1 MRYAVVS
8 DVHSNIDS
16 LDVVFGMLRED
27 DALLC
32 LGDIVG
38 YGPNPNECV
47 EKIRARATATVLG
60 NHDVAAIDNF
70 GLAYFNPAAR
80 EAMKWTQ
87 SVLTAENLAWLDSL
101 GYEFRMPDFLLV
113 HGAPVNYFE
122 YILDKAAAARAFAAT
137 DAPIIFIGHTH
148 IAEVLHAAPGRRDRA
163 RAPAARRRGAAR
175 GGRAV
180 PGQRRQRRPAAR
192 PQPARLVRVVRLDGA
207 NGDRYALRLS
217 DRHASRRRS
226 PRHTCPTR
234 SPAGCSSDA
243 ERAKRR
249 SARGAGTSKRL
260 CCAAPSPCSSSR
272 LCARLPLSAGNS
284 RAESGAGP
292 RRLRERRVHRRR

>member
-8 DVHSNIDS
+8 DVHSNIEA
-16 LDVVFGMLRED
+16 LDAAFAELRDD

-60 NHDVAAIDNF
+60 NHDVAAIDDF

-80 EAMKWTQ
+80 AAMKWTQ
-87 SVLTAENLAWLDSL
+87 GVLTSENRDWLDGL

-137 DAPIIFIGHTH
+137 DAPIVFIGHTH
-148 IAEVLHAAPGRRDRA
+148 IAEVYALLADGSIEHAHLQHGGEIALQDGVRYVINVGSIGQPRDLNPQTSFGFYDSTARTVTIRRLTYPIERVQEKIVDA
-163 RAPAARRRGAAR
+163 KLPEALARRLTV
-175 GGRAV
+175 GR
-180 PGQRRQRRPAAR
+180 
-192 PQPARLVRVVRLDGA
+192 
-207 NGDRYALRLS
+207 
-217 DRHASRRRS
+217 
-226 PRHTCPTR
+226 
-234 SPAGCSSDA
+234 
-243 ERAKRR
+243 
-249 SARGAGTSKRL
+249 
-260 CCAAPSPCSSSR
+260 
-272 LCARLPLSAGNS
+272 
-284 RAESGAGP
+284 
-292 RRLRERRVHRRR
+292 

>member
-1 MRYAVVS
+1 MRYAIVS

-16 LDVVFGMLRED
+16 LDTVFAMLRDD

-87 SVLTAENLAWLDSL
+87 SVLTAENLSWLDSL

-137 DAPIIFIGHTH
+137 DAQIIFIGHTH
-148 IAEVLHAAPGRRDRA
+148 IAEY
-163 RAPAARRRGAAR
+163 
-175 GGRAV
+175 
-180 PGQRRQRRPAAR
+180 
-192 PQPARLVRVVRLDGA
+192 
-207 NGDRYALRLS
+207 YALRP
-217 DRHASRRRS
+217 DGTIEHAHLQQGGEVQLEEGSRYLINVGS
-226 PRHTCPTR
+226 VGQPRDLNPRASFGLYDSTARTVTITR
-234 SPAGCSSDA
+234 FDYPIARVQEKIASVNLP
-243 ERAKRR
+243 
-249 SARGAGTSKRL
+249 SALA
-260 CCAAPSPCSSSR
+260 
-272 LCARLPLSAGNS
+272 
-284 RAESGAGP
+284 
-292 RRLRERRVHRRR
+292 RRLLVGR

>member
-8 DVHSNIDS
+8 DVHSNIDA
-16 LDVVFGMLRED
+16 LDAVSAQLRDD

-87 SVLTAENLAWLDSL
+87 SVLSPENLAWLDGL
-101 GYEFRMPDFLLV
+101 GYEFRMPEFLLV

-148 IAEVLHAAPGRRDRA
+148 IAEVYGLRPDGSIEHAHLQQGGTIALDEGTRYLINVGSVGQPRDLNPRA
-163 RAPAARRRGAAR
+163 SFGLFDSTERTVTVTRVEYPIARVQEKIAAVSLPDALARRLLV
-175 GGRAV
+175 GR
-180 PGQRRQRRPAAR
+180 
-192 PQPARLVRVVRLDGA
+192 
-207 NGDRYALRLS
+207 
-217 DRHASRRRS
+217 
-226 PRHTCPTR
+226 
-234 SPAGCSSDA
+234 
-243 ERAKRR
+243 
-249 SARGAGTSKRL
+249 
-260 CCAAPSPCSSSR
+260 
-272 LCARLPLSAGNS
+272 
-284 RAESGAGP
+284 
-292 RRLRERRVHRRR
+292 

>member
-1 MRYAVVS
+1 VRYAVVS

-16 LDVVFGMLRED
+16 LETVLAMLNDD

-47 EKIRARATATVLG
+47 ERIRARATATVLG
-60 NHDVAAIDNF
+60 NHDVAAVDNF

-87 SVLTAENLAWLDSL
+87 SVLTRENVAWLDSL

-122 YILDKAAAARAFAAT
+122 YILDKPAAARAFAAT

-148 IAEVLHAAPGRRDRA
+148 IAEVYTLHPDGGIAHAHLQQGGEVPLEDGARYLINVGSVGQPRDLNPRA
-163 RAPAARRRGAAR
+163 SFGLYDTLARTVTITRFDYPIARVQEKIASVNLPDALARRLVV
-175 GGRAV
+175 GR
-180 PGQRRQRRPAAR
+180 
-192 PQPARLVRVVRLDGA
+192 
-207 NGDRYALRLS
+207 
-217 DRHASRRRS
+217 
-226 PRHTCPTR
+226 
-234 SPAGCSSDA
+234 
-243 ERAKRR
+243 
-249 SARGAGTSKRL
+249 
-260 CCAAPSPCSSSR
+260 
-272 LCARLPLSAGNS
+272 
-284 RAESGAGP
+284 
-292 RRLRERRVHRRR
+292 